1 MRTSK
6 TELLHVV
13 QGHYSQGWEDLTQST
28 DYKEARADL
37 RSYRENDPSPTRLIK
52 RRVLKPITTPTP

>member
-13 QGHYSQGWEDLTQST
+13 QGHYGQGWEDLTQST

-37 RSYRENDPSPTRLIK
+37 KSYRENEPSPTRLIK
-52 RRVLKPITTPTP
+52 RRVLKTTTPEQ